1 MSLDDIGDPRAFRW
15 VESGV
20 SGLSR
25 PREWDASAL
34 VEVTALATAE
44 VGELEFA
51 VLADGAIAG
60 DPPPEAVSELT
71 DELGLKPPYA
81 VRAVR
86 RGRLE
91 WAVAGRAL
99 RSEPLALALPTGISS
114 LEVVVPPDG
123 GRSVLVE
130 GEEAVAVDPAWEAAV
145 EELERR
151 GRKRFQSFVARADRV
166 GEDRWELTIDP
177 L

>member
-1 MSLDDIGDPRAFRW
+1 MSSDDISDPRAFRW

-34 VEVTALATAE
+34 VEVETLAATE
-44 VGELEFA
+44 LRVLEFDVLVDDA
-51 VLADGAIAG
+51 VQG
-60 DPPPEAVSELT
+60 DVPSEAVPELT
-71 DELGLKPPYA
+71 AELGLEPPYN

-86 RGRLE
+86 QGRLD
-91 WAVAGRAL
+91 WAVAGRIL
-99 RSEPLALALPTGISS
+99 RSEPIVLEAPGVSS
-114 LEVVVPPDG
+114 LEVVVAPG
-123 GRSVLVE
+123 GDVSVLVD
-130 GEEAVAVDPAWEAAV
+130 GEDEVSVGPDLENAAR
-145 EELERR
+145 ELERR
-151 GRKRFQSFVARADRV
+151 GRERFQAFVARADRV

>member
-25 PREWDASAL
+25 PREWDASAF
-34 VEVTALATAE
+34 VEVRSLAAAG

-60 DPPPEAVSELT
+60 DAPPEAVSELT
-71 DELGLKPPYA
+71 DELGLQPPYA

-99 RSEPLALALPTGISS
+99 RSEPLGLALPAGISS
-114 LEVVVPPDG
+114 LEVVITPDG
-123 GRSVLVE
+123 GRSVLVD
-130 GEEAVAVDPAWEAAV
+130 GEEAVTVDPAWHAAA

-166 GEDRWELTIDP
+166 GEDRWELTVDP

>member
-1 MSLDDIGDPRAFRW
+1 MSPDDISDPRAFRW

-25 PREWDASAL
+25 LREWDASGIVD
-34 VEVTALATAE
+34 VEALAATE
-44 VGELEFA
+44 LGELEFTIR
-51 VLADGAIAG
+51 ADGALAG
-60 DPPPEAVSELT
+60 DVPPAAVSELT
-71 DELGLKPPYA
+71 QELGLEPPYA

-99 RSEPLALALPTGISS
+99 RSQPLSLSVPSGISS
-114 LEVVVPPDG
+114 LEVVLAPDG
-123 GRSVLVE
+123 DRSVLVE
-130 GEEAVAVDPAWEAAV
+130 GEEAVAVDPAWEAAA

-151 GRKRFQSFVARADRV
+151 GRERFQSFVARADRV
-166 GEDRWELTIDP
+166 GEDRWELIVDP